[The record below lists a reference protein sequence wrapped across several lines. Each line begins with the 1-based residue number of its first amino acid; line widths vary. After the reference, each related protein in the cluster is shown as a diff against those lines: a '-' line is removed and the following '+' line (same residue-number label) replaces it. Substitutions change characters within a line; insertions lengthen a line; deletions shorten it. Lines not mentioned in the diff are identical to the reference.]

1 MKILYLECHMGAAG
15 DMLMSALY
23 ELLEDKNAFIDTMN
37 HLGIPGVRLN
47 PLKASSC
54 GVGGTRIEV
63 TIHGEE
69 EESIDVH
76 HGHHHKE
83 HHHGAVHHG
92 RFPDIKKLIKSLS
105 LPDKVISDAIA
116 VYERLA
122 VAESKVHGKP
132 IEQVHFHEVG
142 ALDAVADVTGVCY
155 AMYLLQIEKVFVS
168 PIHVGKG
175 HVQCAHGIVPVP
187 APATAE
193 LLLGVPIY
201 SGDIAGELC
210 TPTGAALLTYFADSY
225 GQMPSLITEKCGYGM
240 GKKSFDTANCIR
252 AFLGYQET
260 SPGSDEAMDEIT
272 ELCCNIDDMTPEA
285 LAFACE
291 TLMRAG
297 ALDVYVTPIQMK
309 KGRCG
314 MLLTL
319 LCRENQINEMA
330 KHLFMNTLTNGIR
343 VKKCEKLIL
352 EPGKELI
359 STRYGDIGV
368 KTAKGY
374 GVYRKKPEYEDVA
387 KIARSSR
394 LPFKEVWD
402 AAFMAINQTERKDN
416 E

>member
-23 ELLEDKNAFIDTMN
+23 ELLEDKKAFIDTMN

-47 PLKASSC
+47 PIKASSC

-63 TIHGEE
+63 SIHGEE
-69 EESIDVH
+69 EVSIDVH
-76 HGHHHKE
+76 HGHHHEE
-83 HHHGAVHHG
+83 HHHGEFCHG
-92 RFPDIKKLIKSLS
+92 RFPDIIKLIKSLP
-105 LPDKVISDAIA
+105 LPDKVIGDAIA
-116 VYERLA
+116 VYEKLA
-122 VAESKVHGKP
+122 AAESKVHGET

-155 AMYLLQIEKVFVS
+155 AMYLLHIDKVFVS

-175 HVQCAHGIVPVP
+175 HVQCTHGIVPVP

-201 SGDIAGELC
+201 SGDMRGELC

-225 GQMPSLITEKCGYGM
+225 RQMPFIITEKCGYGI
-240 GKKSFDTANCIR
+240 GKKSFETANCVR
-252 AFLGYQET
+252 AFLGYDKT
-260 SPGSDEAMDEIT
+260 VDEIT

-285 LAFACE
+285 LGFACE
-291 TLMRAG
+291 ALMRAG

-319 LCRENQINEMA
+319 LCIEKQINEMA
-330 KHLFMNTLTNGIR
+330 KHIFMHTLTNGIR

-352 EPGKELI
+352 EPGKEMI
-359 STRYGDIGV
+359 STPYGDIGV
-368 KTAKGY
+368 KTAKGH

-387 KIARSSR
+387 KIARKR
-394 LPFKEVWD
+394 RIPFKEVWD
-402 AAFMAINQTERKDN
+402 TAFMAINHPERKDN